1 MFNISVNVQFKK
13 KNGDIDY
20 ISEWKSIGLSWKIVN
35 PPNTFDNSLAPALS
49 YTGHK
54 TRVKFGG
61 SYLKQD
67 KITFT
72 HEKIVNICIVYE
84 ISVSD
89 SNNNYSTL
97 KMFLFGA
104 VNLTENADIVKYKYS
119 GYVIGFDRR
128 RTFSFPCVGF
138 S

>member
-1 MFNISVNVQFKK
+1 MC
-13 KNGDIDY
+13 D
-20 ISEWKSIGLSWKIVN
+20 KIIN

-54 TRVKFGG
+54 TRVEFGG

-72 HEKIVNICIVYE
+72 QEKIVNICIVYE

-97 KMFLFGA
+97 NIFLFDA
-104 VNLTENADIVKYKYS
+104 VKLTENTDIDKYKYS

-128 RTFSFPCVGF
+128 RIFHFLVMDLVKM
-138 S
+138 

>member
-1 MFNISVNVQFKK
+1 MVNVHFCFLKT
-13 KNGDIDY
+13 GDIDY
-20 ISEWKSIGLSWKIVN
+20 ISGWKSKGLSGKIIK
-35 PPNTFDNSLAPALS
+35 PPNIFDNSLAPALS
-49 YTGHK
+49 YTDHK
-54 TRVKFGG
+54 TRLNFGG

-104 VNLTENADIVKYKYS
+104 VNLTENPDIVKYKYS